1 MLWGLVAISVKEQAM
16 AVVDNIK
23 ETITRELEGLA
34 FVLGW
39 GEGYDP
45 LHATPLYVR
54 SRNDIERL
62 VWNPLCVHNLTTYL
76 PKLKGRKVGI
86 IVKGCDS
93 RSIVQLLQEGLI
105 NRDDLV
111 IFGIP
116 CRGVVD
122 MTKIKSRIDVS
133 QIKGV
138 SFNEKTIT
146 IETPQ
151 GRQAIPLEEV
161 LAAKCRSCQYPTP
174 LIYDHLASDAL
185 AAERPAA
192 ALYAEVEEIEQL
204 DLKERMVHW
213 EHELDRCIR
222 CYACRNACPLCVCQD
237 QCAAESRNPHW
248 FSLQTAV
255 NEKVMWQIMHALH
268 LAGRCTD
275 CGECERACPMAI
287 PIQRIRRKINKEIKE
302 LFDYEAGIDQEG
314 TPPLYTFKVEEP
326 TIKEKEW

>member
-1 MLWGLVAISVKEQAM
+1 MSWDHVGHSVKEQAV
-16 AVVDNIK
+16 AVLANIK
-23 ETITRELEGLA
+23 EAITRELEGLA
-34 FVLGW
+34 FVIGW
-39 GEGYDP
+39 GQGFDT
-45 LHATPLYVR
+45 LHAVPFFVR
-54 SRNDIERL
+54 SLADIERL
-62 VWNPLCVHNLTTYL
+62 IWNPLCVHNLTSYL

-86 IVKGCDS
+86 ICKGCDS

-105 NRDDLV
+105 KRDELV
-111 IFGIP
+111 IIGIP

-122 MTKIKSRIDVS
+122 MARIKARVDCSQITDVS
-133 QIKGV
+133 FTEKAIAIK
-138 SFNEKTIT
+138 
-146 IETPQ
+146 TPD
-151 GRQAIPLEEV
+151 GRQEIPLDEV
-161 LAAKCRSCQYPTP
+161 LAQKCLSCQYPTP
-174 LIYDHLASDAL
+174 LVFDHLAG
-185 AAERPAA
+185 AAFSAQRPAA
-192 ALYAEVEEIEQL
+192 ALYAEVEEIEKL
-204 DLKERMVHW
+204 DLKERLAHW
-213 EHELDRCIR
+213 EKELDRCIR

-248 FSLQTAV
+248 FSQRTGV

-302 LFDYEAGIDQEG
+302 LFAYEAGINQED

>member
-45 LHATPLYVR
+45 LHATPLYAR
-54 SRNDIERL
+54 SRDDIERL

-122 MTKIKSRIDVS
+122 MTKIKARIDVS

-146 IETPQ
+146 IVTPQ

-192 ALYAEVEEIEQL
+192 ALYAEVEEIEKL
-204 DLKERMVHW
+204 DFKERLARW

-326 TIKEKEW
+326 TIKEKVW